1 MAQKIILPKYTKGEE
16 IFNMVSHIVG
26 GGLGGVVLVLCVV
39 FSAIKGSLGGVLSS
53 VVYGVT
59 MIMLYTMSSIYHGL
73 KNEKAKKVFRVLD
86 HCTIYF
92 LIAGTYT
99 PIAVLGLTKVNVAVA
114 WIVFGIEWGF
124 AALAVTLTA
133 VNLKKFQ
140 IFSMIC
146 YIVMGWCIIAFIP
159 TATEALTQKGFILML
174 AGGIF
179 YTIGA
184 ILYGIGKKKKYMHS
198 VFHLFVLC
206 GSVLQFLSIIFYLI
220 I

>member
-1 MAQKIILPKYTKGEE
+1 MSQKIILPKYTKGEE

-26 GGLGGVVLVLCVV
+26 GGLGVIVLVLCVV
-39 FSAIKGSLGGVLSS
+39 FSALNGSIGGVLSS
-53 VVYGVT
+53 VAYGVT

-99 PIAVLGLTKVNVAVA
+99 PIAIIGLMKVDALLA
-114 WIVFGIEWGF
+114 WIIFGIEWGF

-133 VNLKKFQ
+133 INLKKFQ
-140 IFSMIC
+140 VFSMIC
-146 YIVMGWCIIAFIP
+146 YIIMGWCIVGVYPAAI
-159 TATEALTQKGFILML
+159 EAMTLTGFLIMF
-174 AGGIF
+174 AGGIL

-198 VFHLFVLC
+198 IFHIFVLL
-206 GSVLQFLSIIFYLI
+206 GSLLQFLAILFYLI
-220 I
+220 F